1 MRSRLLG
8 GTALALGAVLLC
20 ATTDAPLLPY
30 GVLGPTVGARLP
42 GFAADLAQRPAIVGG
57 AGWAPLADALAWDR
71 LITADTS
78 QRQAA
83 RWDYARSLIGA
94 ERGPEAIGVLE
105 AMRQDDPDLGM
116 VDAWR
121 LAHGAAL
128 TLLGRSDA
136 ALAELDMPGL
146 ATNPEACLWR
156 MRALAGAGTEM
167 AEPAL
172 QQMACAVPALD
183 KSRPAPFALAIAGAS
198 LAAGQPEATLRWLS
212 GLPDRDP
219 AANVLRGRAEVA
231 LGRPDAARLRFG
243 RVEQSGTPVQRMD
256 ARLSM
261 LESDIARKA
270 IAPGSA
276 LRELNEVR
284 FSWRGDAIEE
294 RALRLAYGI
303 AVEQNNLTQTLS
315 AGAALV
321 RYHDAAVK
329 DPSLL
334 TGLRTRLSAAIDPAR
349 NLPLDQA
356 AGLYWD
362 YRDIAP
368 TGAEG
373 DLMASRLAER
383 LQQAGL
389 YERAADLLSYQ
400 LTQRAG
406 DLARGPLSARVAG
419 LYILAGKAD
428 RALRT
433 LRETND
439 PGLPDDM
446 MAERKRVE
454 AAALAQLGRTD
465 EAMAALDE
473 LPGSGAL
480 QGEILWQ
487 RHEWA
492 RYADIA
498 APALPTGRALDPVAQ
513 AQVLRYAISQA
524 MLGNGDGLTRLHAR
538 YAPAF
543 KGLASAPVFEMLT
556 GTPGAVDPGK
566 LAQAMA
572 AIPSASPAGDFA
584 DLLMAGKKD
593 PATPK

>member
-1 MRSRLLG
+1 M
-8 GTALALGAVLLC
+8 
-20 ATTDAPLLPY
+20 
-30 GVLGPTVGARLP
+30 
-42 GFAADLAQRPAIVGG
+42 
-57 AGWAPLADALAWDR
+57 
-71 LITADTS
+71 
-78 QRQAA
+78 
-83 RWDYARSLIGA
+83 
-94 ERGPEAIGVLE
+94 
-105 AMRQDDPDLGM
+105 
-116 VDAWR
+116 
-121 LAHGAAL
+121 
-128 TLLGRSDA
+128 
-136 ALAELDMPGL
+136 
-146 ATNPEACLWR
+146 
-156 MRALAGAGTEM
+156 
-167 AEPAL
+167 
-172 QQMACAVPALD
+172 
-183 KSRPAPFALAIAGAS
+183 
-198 LAAGQPEATLRWLS
+198 
-212 GLPDRDP
+212 
-219 AANVLRGRAEVA
+219 
-231 LGRPDAARLRFG
+231 
-243 RVEQSGTPVQRMD
+243 
-256 ARLSM
+256 
-261 LESDIARKA
+261 
-270 IAPGSA
+270 
-276 LRELNEVR
+276 
-284 FSWRGDAIEE
+284 
-294 RALRLAYGI
+294 
-303 AVEQNNLTQTLS
+303 EQNNLTQTLS

-572 AIPSASPAGDFA
+572 AIPIGQPGGRFRRSADGRKERPRYAEVRHVGSFA
-584 DLLMAGKKD
+584 ALLLHPSGGY
-593 PATPK
+593 PR